1 MAYGWQLSQCRYS
14 MCVYKGFRCDTERNR
29 GRQRM
34 CFLPQF
40 LTMTYARFPIMQTPF
55 LTLCL
60 APRPCIIREG
70 LSSYGCSSWFSFF
83 GGFCEQVWRPCLQ
96 NPPPDPSCRETQ
108 LTNSQTCRKQNT
120 GESVCFGRRKYI
132 INDFFFCSG
141 LSIQPDGDNSRST
154 YSTNTCPA
162 TAKVVCKRLN
172 RYFS

>member
-83 GGFCEQVWRPCLQ
+83 WRLLRAGVKALPAESTS
-96 NPPPDPSCRETQ
+96 SCRETQ
-108 LTNSQTCRKQNT
+108 LTNSQTCRKKKPLVSLCALAGENT
-120 GESVCFGRRKYI
+120 SLMT
-132 INDFFFCSG
+132 FFFCSG